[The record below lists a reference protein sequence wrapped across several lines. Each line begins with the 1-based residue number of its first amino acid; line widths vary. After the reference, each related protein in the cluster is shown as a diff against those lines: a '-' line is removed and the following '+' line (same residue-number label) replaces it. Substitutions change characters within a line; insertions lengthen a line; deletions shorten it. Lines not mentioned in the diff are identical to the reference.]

1 MKAPFHALVFA
12 AYAAI
17 GCTAAAALD
26 EASSAAAG
34 PEAEAAGETPAWL
47 NQRETRQLREGR
59 GMGMGRV
66 AAVNGYPGPMHVL
79 RQAEELEL
87 SDEQREQTTAL
98 RERVHARSRE
108 LGERIIAAESRLGDV
123 LAADAVDR
131 DALRAALG
139 EIADLRADL
148 RAAHI
153 EAHLDQADILT
164 PEQRSRLADM
174 GQAMQHG
181 RQHGQRERHRHRRGM
196 RGGEEAAGED
206 DGEG

>member
-1 MKAPFHALVFA
+1 MKAPIHALVIA
-12 AYAAI
+12 AHAAI
-17 GCTAAAALD
+17 GCTAAAALE
-26 EASSAAAG
+26 EASDAAAA
-34 PEAEAAGETPAWL
+34 PETEAAGETPAWL

-87 SDEQREQTTAL
+87 SDEQREQTSAL

-108 LGERIIAAESRLGDV
+108 LGERIVAAESRLGDV
-123 LAADAVDR
+123 LAADEVDR
-131 DALRAALG
+131 DALREALG
-139 EIADLRADL
+139 EIADLRAEL

-164 PEQRSRLADM
+164 PEQREKIGEMEM
-174 GQAMQHG
+174 GMHRG
-181 RQHGQRERHRHRRGM
+181 EGHGQRHRNREQRRQRM
-196 RGGEEAAGED
+196 HQQR

>member
-1 MKAPFHALVFA
+1 MKAPIQALVIA

-17 GCTAAAALD
+17 GCTAAAALE
-26 EASSAAAG
+26 EASDAAAE

-47 NQRETRQLREGR
+47 NQREIRQLRDGR

-87 SDEQREQTTAL
+87 SDEQREQTSAL
-98 RERVHARSRE
+98 RERIHARSRE
-108 LGERIIAAESRLGDV
+108 LGERILAAESRLGDV

-131 DALRAALG
+131 DALREALG
-139 EIADLRADL
+139 EIADLRAEL

-164 PEQRSRLADM
+164 ADQLEKI
-174 GQAMQHG
+174 GEMQVG
-181 RQHGQRERHRHRRGM
+181 MRRGEGHSQPHRNRDQRRQRM
-196 RGGEEAAGED
+196 HQQR